1 MKLRKFL
8 PVCAL
13 LVLAGSTLAGCSNGN
28 NAAPVDVSTEIN
40 IWATAAEE
48 EVIKTVVDNYNKK
61 QTEES
66 AKFKYKFTP
75 VAESDAGT
83 TLAKDPTVKDSPALF
98 LCADDHIENLVSKS
112 IVAEMKGARAESIR
126 ANNSEA
132 AVLGAENSGKIYGY
146 PVTSDNGYFLW
157 YDGAALQDSDV
168 STLEGLLAKAKTLG
182 KKVLMDVGNGW
193 YANSFIMSP
202 DACGTTSLQ
211 YKKDAEGKIYYE
223 TNWDNE
229 TGVQVSEYIAKLLAP
244 YYADGTL
251 VDGSNEVIAAGF
263 GDGSMIAAVSGTWME
278 NELKKT
284 PAGSTLKATKLPTY
298 SNAGKTYQ
306 MASFTGSKV
315 YCINKTRPAAEQ
327 RAAAALADLL
337 TQKESQLIRFEKRQ
351 ALPCN
356 NEAAKDSRYT
366 NNVTLGGAALNQQN
380 AYACVQ
386 SKTAEAR
393 YWDIGKAIGEA
404 YLGKT
409 PLAEG
414 KTWSDFLKE
423 SMDTLR
429 QHI

>member
-1 MKLRKFL
+1 
-8 PVCAL
+8 
-13 LVLAGSTLAGCSNGN
+13 
-28 NAAPVDVSTEIN
+28 
-40 IWATAAEE
+40 
-48 EVIKTVVDNYNKK
+48 
-61 QTEES
+61 
-66 AKFKYKFTP
+66 
-75 VAESDAGT
+75 
-83 TLAKDPTVKDSPALF
+83 
-98 LCADDHIENLVSKS
+98 
-112 IVAEMKGARAESIR
+112 
-126 ANNSEA
+126 
-132 AVLGAENSGKIYGY
+132 
-146 PVTSDNGYFLW
+146 
-157 YDGAALQDSDV
+157 
-168 STLEGLLAKAKTLG
+168 
-182 KKVLMDVGNGW
+182 
-193 YANSFIMSP
+193 
-202 DACGTTSLQ
+202 
-211 YKKDAEGKIYYE
+211 
-223 TNWDNE
+223 
-229 TGVQVSEYIAKLLAP
+229 
-244 YYADGTL
+244 
-251 VDGSNEVIAAGF
+251 
-263 GDGSMIAAVSGTWME
+263 ME

-284 PAGSTLKATKLPTY
+284 PAGSTLKATKLPAY